1 MKDLLRLRTRKL
13 TTTFVFV
20 IVLSLTLAGI
30 AYAFTVG
37 SVEGIWSAIDT
48 NGASCDTWA
57 SGPGDSPTNTWSSW
71 NTQNPP
77 TGDENQV
84 RYGGRYDWRGNFQCD
99 LSFGSQSGFGF
110 DGSNGPV
117 TPTAV
122 EPFYLGKFTH
132 YNNPINSTNSFLW
145 VDLALTVPV
154 TCPDSSTTSFTF
166 TPRFNL
172 EETPNSADPCA
183 YPAGPNQNGCADKV
197 TIVEPPS
204 LQTFTCGGIDYQVNI
219 LGFTTEG
226 LGGEAC
232 NLSYDSSAVSNVYLT
247 AEQTDNVACLWAQII
262 SAQVEVIKDFTA
274 TTPGVFDLWIQK
286 DTDAAVR
293 YATDV
298 GDDGTTGKQPFDIAA
313 TTSFTVS
320 ETAGTASDL
329 SNYWKT
335 ISCFDREDDSL
346 IAATPAYYSLSSLT
360 FDVNP
365 GQDVYCIITNKDIPT
380 AVTISNAVAVAG
392 DGNVTVSWE
401 TAPFAD
407 TLGFII
413 NRDGA
418 AVSGLITSPDG
429 ASSYQFVDGNLKAGT
444 YQYSI
449 VEVGNEKEP
458 LALDAVTVY
467 SYLKLPVVIRK

>member
-13 TTTFVFV
+13 AAPFAIV

-37 SVEGIWSAIDT
+37 SVEGIWSTIDT
-48 NGASCDTWA
+48 DGATYDCWA

-84 RYGGRYDWRGNFQCD
+84 RYGDVGRDSSCRDFD
-99 LSFGSQSGFGF
+99 EKSGFGF
-110 DGSNGPV
+110 DGNNGPV
-117 TPTAV
+117 SPNAGV
-122 EPFYLGKFTH
+122 PFYLGKFTH
-132 YNNPINSTNSFLW
+132 YNNPINADNKLEW
-145 VDLALTVPV
+145 VDLDITVPV

-166 TPRFNL
+166 TPRFHL
-172 EETPNSADPCA
+172 DETPNSGTCA
-183 YPAGPNQNGCADKV
+183 YPGSTVCPDRVQIDESAV
-197 TIVEPPS
+197 TE
-204 LQTFTCGGIDYQVNI
+204 TFSCGGNEYAVNI
-219 LGFTTEG
+219 LGFTTTG
-226 LGGEAC
+226 LGGQTC
-232 NLSYDSSAVSNVYLT
+232 SQSFNSSAVSETYYT
-247 AEQTDNVACLWAQII
+247 EEQSDNVACLWAEII

-413 NRDGA
+413 YRDGA